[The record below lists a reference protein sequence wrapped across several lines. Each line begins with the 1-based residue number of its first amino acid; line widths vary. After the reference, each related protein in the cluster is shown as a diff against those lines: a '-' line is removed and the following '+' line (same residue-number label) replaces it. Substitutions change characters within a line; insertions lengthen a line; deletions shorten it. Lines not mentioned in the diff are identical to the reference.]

1 MCSKGV
7 LKQPWKVTHIIFSRI
22 IQKDHSVQHTGRKF
36 RCWSSLQCD
45 RKTTF
50 VLMNSWHGVG
60 LLLKQKRKGPTQHE
74 ALDLDNREN
83 KKCCRKH
90 RDLNMTS
97 YNIWPLTSYY
107 WKYFWIFAPFE
118 HFSTKTPQG
127 WAYRTNSQHFATTSD
142 GWMEATDSKTRW
154 FTLRWSGITTTLLI
168 SSTICLT
175 EKKT

>member
-118 HFSTKTPQG
+118 HFSTKRRKAGPIGPIRSTSPQRAMGG
-127 WAYRTNSQHFATTSD
+127 WRPPTRKQDDLHCDDPASQQLS
-142 GWMEATDSKTRW
+142 W
-154 FTLRWSGITTTLLI
+154 
-168 SSTICLT
+168 
-175 EKKT
+175 